1 MADGLLCN
9 IAGEVLM
16 LSRGLA
22 AFLGSVGLVVVS
34 ASAQTAPNPVQ
45 QSVTTDAQGRA
56 VFRVTVVGRTI
67 PTVNYRPRGGDTELD
82 MVGTALMPRA
92 RGEIEVSG
100 KKGYI
105 EITGKFD
112 RLEPPTRFGPEY
124 LTYVMWA
131 ITPEGRATNLGE
143 LQIKDER
150 HVRVTTELQSF
161 GLIVTAE
168 PYFAVTQPSDVV
180 VMENAVKRG
189 TEGRIETIDAKYELL
204 KRGSYVM
211 NQDYADLKVKPP
223 DPGTQL
229 DLAQARNAVA
239 LARVAGAH
247 EFAAETFAKADAL
260 LQEAEQARE
269 RRRGGNAVQQPAR
282 QAAQTAEDARIIAL
296 QRQEEQFQARERALA
311 AQREA
316 EALARARAEEGAR
329 QRAEGERAQAAQRET
344 EALARAR
351 AEEEAR
357 QRAESERAQAE
368 AATLAAERQRL
379 DAEAAKAAA
388 DRAKA
393 EAERARLD
401 AERERQAAEA
411 ARAAAETQ
419 AQAAREAVLAA
430 ERDKAELRAQLRE
443 QLNVILETRETAR
456 GLIVNLSDVLFDF
469 NKATLRPGA
478 REKLAKVAGIILA
491 HPGLRME
498 AEGHADAV
506 GTDDYNQRLS
516 ERRAQSVS
524 AFLVEEGI
532 RPESINAMGF
542 GESRPVAT
550 NGTAEGRQQ
559 NRRVELVVSGEP
571 IGTSGTGVTTGDAA
585 GTVGVRR

>member
-1 MADGLLCN
+1 
-9 IAGEVLM
+9 
-16 LSRGLA
+16 
-22 AFLGSVGLVVVS
+22 
-34 ASAQTAPNPVQ
+34 
-45 QSVTTDAQGRA
+45 
-56 VFRVTVVGRTI
+56 
-67 PTVNYRPRGGDTELD
+67 VNYRPRSGDTELD

-105 EITGKFD
+105 EINGMFD

-150 HVRVTTELQSF
+150 RVRVTTELQSF

-180 VMENAVKRG
+180 VMENAVRRG
-189 TEGRIETIDAKYELL
+189 TDGRVETIDAKYELL

-223 DPGTQL
+223 EPGTQL

-239 LARVAGAH
+239 LARVAGAP
-247 EFAAETFAKADAL
+247 EFAADTFAKADAL

-316 EALARARAEEGAR
+316 EARARARAEEDAR
-329 QRAEGERAQAAQRET
+329 QRAEAERALAAQREA
-344 EALARAR
+344 EALVRAR
-351 AEEEAR
+351 AEQEAR
-357 QRAESERAQAE
+357 QRTEAERALAE
-368 AATLAAERQRL
+368 AARLTAERQRLEAETAKAAAERQRL

-411 ARAAAETQ
+411 ARAAAEAQ
-419 AQAAREAVLAA
+419 AQAAREAALAA

-532 RPESINAMGF
+532 RPESITAMGF

-559 NRRVELVVSGEP
+559 NRRVELVVSGDP
-571 IGTSGTGVTTGDAA
+571 IGTSGTGVTTGDAV